1 MRVDLTSDHGEHHE
15 NQSIRSGSHFQ
26 RSLDGYGWIT
36 CKRCD
41 SGDAP
46 RLVFR
51 MHKSCSSEEEEAEL
65 ATRDVAEIPVELMK
79 FPIDFPLEVL
89 TEPEKCC
96 LEDDLSI
103 VIYSNYV

>member
-1 MRVDLTSDHGEHHE
+1 MKINPFEVALIFREFWMDMD
-15 NQSIRSGSHFQ
+15 R
-26 RSLDGYGWIT
+26 WIA

-41 SGDAP
+41 SRNAP

-51 MHKSCSSEEEEAEL
+51 MHKTCSSEEEEAEL
-65 ATRDVAEIPVELMK
+65 ATRDVAEIPIELMK

-103 VIYSNYV
+103 VIYSIYIVYI